1 MIVGAVVVLVA
12 VVFGVRAMSAPVQR
26 AGQPTIAVPAPSGTR
41 FLSPSPSPTGT
52 ATINPTAATT
62 SSGAAPSKSP
72 RVSIKATGDFN
83 WADVTAAAAG
93 SSGTLYRYAV
103 AVESSAKLKADSVAT
118 TIAGV
123 LNDPRSW
130 TGDGEVRFALV
141 APAKADVKVYL
152 ASTATAKALCGGDG
166 EAGYTCVDDDT
177 VVINVGQWR
186 NAPEGYADD
195 PGDYRTFLVNHAIG
209 HLIGQKHAE
218 CAGKGKKAPVMLQ
231 QGAGL
236 FGCTA
241 NPWP

>member
-26 AGQPTIAVPAPSGTR
+26 AGEPTIPVPAPSGTR
-41 FLSPSPSPTGT
+41 FLSPSPTPTNT
-52 ATINPTAATT
+52 ATMNSTATT
-62 SSGAAPSKSP
+62 TASDASPSTSP
-72 RVSIKATGDFN
+72 STTVKATGDFK
-83 WADVTAAAAG
+83 WSGVTAAAAG

-103 AVESSAKLKADSVAT
+103 AVESSAKLKADNVAT
-118 TIAGV
+118 SIAGV

-141 APAKADVKVYL
+141 APSKADVKVYL
-152 ASTATAKALCGGDG
+152 ASTATAKDLCDGDG
-166 EAGYTCVDDDT
+166 EAGFTCVKGDT
-177 VVINVGQWR
+177 VVINVGQWKS
-186 NAPEGYADD
+186 APEGYA
-195 PGDYRTFLVNHAIG
+195 GDLGSYRTFLVNHAIG
-209 HLIGQKHAE
+209 HLIGERHAE
-218 CAGKGKKAPVMLQ
+218 CPGKGKKAPVMLQ